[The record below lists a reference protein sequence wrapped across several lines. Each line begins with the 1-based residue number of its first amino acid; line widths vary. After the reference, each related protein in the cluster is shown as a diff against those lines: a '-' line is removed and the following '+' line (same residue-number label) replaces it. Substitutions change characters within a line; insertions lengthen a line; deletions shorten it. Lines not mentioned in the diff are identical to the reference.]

1 MIDFKN
7 KNTLALLA
15 TLATV
20 TIITILA
27 VVYYFMSSAFN
38 VVMIDFNTKTL
49 QDVNAWATENKLVEE
64 QIVFEYEY
72 DETIEKDVI
81 LSQDIKAEEKLKK
94 DTVITFTVS
103 KGFDP
108 DLEVEL
114 VSFVGQE
121 EEFIK
126 LWFEENKFS
135 DVTFELSADPKIKA
149 GLFIEINIETPT
161 AKRSEVIVI
170 KMSVGVKSV
179 GVPIVI
185 PDFSDYTIKNIQAWA
200 TTNNMTLT
208 LTRQFS
214 DKIKKDGVI
223 AQSIKAGEDSET
235 GSKITVTVSNGEA
248 VVIKDFKGMKE
259 ADIKKWA
266 TDNNVKV
273 TFDREYHKTILTN
286 VFIESK
292 PKASTKVIEG
302 STIDVLISEGKI
314 DVKDFTGKTYGEFEK
329 WLTEVNKEH
338 SSSAKLKVAY
348 GSTNPKS
355 SDVIATQSP
364 NKSVISPEGT
374 ITVTF
379 KEATKYD
386 IKSQSN
392 ITVDEFKKYL
402 SDNKMSV
409 GSSSSKYS
417 SIASGKLISSDA
429 GSYLASTKINY
440 VTSMG
445 AYASDGSAYN
455 NKTKNEIN
463 STIKDL
469 NNKGASINTT
479 VNYNPQVSDTVA
491 KDKTYGC
498 SFSSSVVTCNI
509 STGVKKIEVPNYAG
523 QASPCGA
530 DKACS
535 VSDLNIVIV
544 EAYDD
549 NVAAGKVIGN
559 SKAGEFVTVGTE
571 IKVTVSL
578 GAKPVETATVP
589 AFDFEIYDGET
600 FGTIKSNISNVFT
613 SFTDL
618 YCVPLFGPDQNPD
631 DMMGIKSISE
641 SEGAVIPINKRITF
655 EIYTN
660 DTSAKAGS
668 CK

>member
-94 DTVITFTVS
+94 DTVITFIVS

-161 AKRSEVIVI
+161 AKRSDVIVI

-223 AQSIKAGEDSET
+223 AQSIKAGEASET

-248 VVIKDFKGMKE
+248 VVVKDFKGMKE

-348 GSTNPKS
+348 GSTKPKS
-355 SDVIATQSP
+355 SDIIATQAP

-374 ITVTF
+374 ITITI
-379 KEATKYD
+379 KASTKYEV
-386 IKSQSN
+386 KSQSN
-392 ITVDEFKKYL
+392 ITFDEFKKYVT
-402 SDNKMSV
+402 DKKMAVGNKD
-409 GSSSSKYS
+409 GDKYHDT
-417 SIASGKLISSDA
+417 IASGKIISSDA
-429 GSYLASTKINY
+429 GSFAANTKIDY
-440 VTSMG
+440 ILSKG
-445 AYASDGSAYN
+445 QYSFIESDYNDKSESQVNAKIKEYN
-455 NKTKNEIN
+455 NSGANIKASFSNVDSATVAVGKTFGCSYSNKTVSCKVSTGKLVALPNFVGSKKPIN
-463 STIKDL
+463 SDSGNYTIDGVTITIK
-469 NNKGASINTT
+469 
-479 VNYNPQVSDTVA
+479 QVYVDSDSEKDTV
-491 KDKTYGC
+491 
-498 SFSSSVVTCNI
+498 
-509 STGVKKIEVPNYAG
+509 
-523 QASPCGA
+523 
-530 DKACS
+530 
-535 VSDLNIVIV
+535 VSQNV
-544 EAYDD
+544 EAGTK
-549 NVAAGKVIGN
+549 VGAGKVITLN
-559 SKAGEFVTVGTE
+559 ISKGKVITTKVVPDYTDIKNYAWKDYDEAVSRISDSFTSAGFTNLSFIALDNDVSNPENRKGIILSVGAEIGATLEANTLIE
-571 IKVTVSL
+571 IK
-578 GAKPVETATVP
+578 
-589 AFDFEIYDGET
+589 IYKG
-600 FGTIKSNISNVFT
+600 
-613 SFTDL
+613 
-618 YCVPLFGPDQNPD
+618 Y
-631 DMMGIKSISE
+631 
-641 SEGAVIPINKRITF
+641 
-655 EIYTN
+655 
-660 DTSAKAGS
+660 
-668 CK
+668 